1 MVKMQSFRN
10 TWKLEVELI
19 LGHEFHGYFGAL
31 KYYRAFL
38 QYFLSDT
45 LLGEHDVSKLDE
57 FS

>member
-1 MVKMQSFRN
+1 MQSFIE
-10 TWKLEVELI
+10 THEKLEAELI

-31 KYYRAFL
+31 KNYRAFL